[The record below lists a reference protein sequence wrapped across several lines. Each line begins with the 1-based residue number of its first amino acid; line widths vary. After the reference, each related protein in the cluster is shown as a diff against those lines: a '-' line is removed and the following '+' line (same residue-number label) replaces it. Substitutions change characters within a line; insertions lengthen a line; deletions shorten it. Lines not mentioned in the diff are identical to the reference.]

1 MVAIFSAPAK
11 HPDRPPKR
19 GRTEVLRTQPP
30 QAAFSKYLVV
40 HSTDEKP
47 ITDLSVFLI
56 AKCIENIVG
65 KDYNAKK
72 MPSGD
77 LLVEVMRKNQ
87 SENLL
92 KQEKIANL
100 TVTVTPHRTLN
111 TVQGVISDKELLH
124 ETDDDLLEGL
134 HDQGVVGV
142 RRIIMRR
149 DGAEIKT
156 RHIILTFA
164 SSTLPET
171 VKAAFLSCRVRAY
184 IPNPRRCFKCQH
196 YGHGTLACRGK
207 LTCAKC
213 GENDHSSD
221 DCKNTIMKCPNCS
234 GSHAAY
240 SRSCP
245 SFKKEKEIIQIKVT
259 ENISFPEARQKHKMF
274 SAASY
279 ADAARRGLGR
289 RLVSTATQCSLAD
302 VSLSLTPSEQP
313 PAPASTAE
321 ALVVPPPA
329 GLPST
334 AEHPATTS
342 AEPVENVVTGAVG
355 TGPASSSPAPLART
369 TPEGIESMNSGG
381 PTRTP
386 SLPAPQVPT
395 KKPAATSGTNPRG
408 GCRMDTMS
416 VPPDL
421 SDEDM
426 DTSASQPAQQA
437 QNERRGTFGRGK
449 KPPHRTTGPK
459 QDSLT

>member
-1 MVAIFSAPAK
+1 MIIHERSYPSPTVDVASCAP
-11 HPDRPPKR
+11 
-19 GRTEVLRTQPP
+19 G
-30 QAAFSKYLVV
+30 
-40 HSTDEKP
+40 
-47 ITDLSVFLI
+47 
-56 AKCIENIVG
+56 
-65 KDYNAKK
+65 
-72 MPSGD
+72 
-77 LLVEVMRKNQ
+77 
-87 SENLL
+87 
-92 KQEKIANL
+92 
-100 TVTVTPHRTLN
+100 N
-111 TVQGVISDKELLH
+111 TV
-124 ETDDDLLEGL
+124 
-134 HDQGVVGV
+134 VVSIAFFFEKKARKSPNAAAV
-142 RRIIMRR
+142 KRKM
-149 DGAEIKT
+149 
-156 RHIILTFA
+156 
-164 SSTLPET
+164 LPP
-171 VKAAFLSCRVRAY
+171 AA
-184 IPNPRRCFKCQH
+184 
-196 YGHGTLACRGK
+196 
-207 LTCAKC
+207 
-213 GENDHSSD
+213 
-221 DCKNTIMKCPNCS
+221 
-234 GSHAAY
+234 
-240 SRSCP
+240 
-245 SFKKEKEIIQIKVT
+245 VT
-259 ENISFPEARQKHKMF
+259 ENVRALVVAPAPSLGSLAAVMQCSGHEI
-274 SAASY
+274 SAAVGKLASQPPTVQSTSVP
-279 ADAARRGLGR
+279 
-289 RLVSTATQCSLAD
+289 LVLAD

-437 QNERRGTFGRGK
+437 QNECRSTFGRGK